1 MSAQCDAAMSEAA
14 GGIASA
20 LQAVDCVS
28 AEMTGSAFGKLF
40 APGGQMATVLTILL
54 TLYVIFFAIALMTG
68 RSNLSVRA
76 MLPRIILVGMVLT
89 FSTSW
94 AAYQSIVWNLA
105 LGAPDWL
112 AGILT
117 GDRGSATMTF
127 AAKVDIVFQAVEQ
140 ASAGQTDIEAF
151 SPPGMLWLGALL
163 FMLGT
168 VGVLVTARIAL
179 AVLIALG
186 PVFIVMV
193 LFNGTRGMFTG
204 WLKGVVMLAL
214 TPLFAVLAGGIMLEL
229 SVPILSAL
237 TQTQGEIPARPAMA
251 FLMVGAVHVA
261 LMVMVLKVAGTMVAG
276 WRVFGLGEVDKEAR
290 EDTPVASSAAAGAA
304 TVRTEQ
310 GAVAPVPAGATGNSA
325 RRTAVAAA
333 MPYIAA
339 NDTGPGT
346 ATSRETRIVGT
357 ASGGGQPGP
366 ASPANSRTRGIG
378 NRFKSA
384 PSTSLARSTEI
395 MK

>member
-1 MSAQCDAAMSEAA
+1 MSARCDLAMSEAA
-14 GGIASA
+14 GGIAAA

-28 AEMTGSAFGKLF
+28 SQMTSAAFGKLF
-40 APGGQMATVLTILL
+40 APGGQLATVLTILL
-54 TLYVIFFAIALMTG
+54 TLYVIFLAFALMTG

-76 MLPRIILVGMVLT
+76 MLPRIILVGLVLS
-89 FSTSW
+89 FSTSL
-94 AAYQSIVWNLA
+94 AAYQSVVWNLA

-117 GDRGSATMTF
+117 GDRGSATLTF
-127 AAKVDIVFQAVEQ
+127 AAKVDVVFLAVEQ
-140 ASAGQTDIEAF
+140 ASSGQTDIEAF
-151 SPPGMLWLGALL
+151 SPPGMLWMGALL
-163 FMLGT
+163 LMLGT

-186 PVFIVMV
+186 PIFIVLV

-237 TQTQGEIPARPAMA
+237 VQTPGQIPARPAMA

-261 LMVMVLKVAGTMVAG
+261 LMVMVLKVAATMVAG
-276 WRVFGLGEVDKEAR
+276 WRVFGLADSDKAALGDAPALANATAQTLVVRTEEGA
-290 EDTPVASSAAAGAA
+290 AMQSAAA
-304 TVRTEQ
+304 T
-310 GAVAPVPAGATGNSA
+310 TGNSA

-333 MPYIAA
+333 MPYLAA
-339 NDTGPGT
+339 NDTG
-346 ATSRETRIVGT
+346 ASSVVTSRETRIIGT
-357 ASGGGQPGP
+357 VASNSGP
-366 ASPANSRTRGIG
+366 VSSSGADISRTRGIG
-378 NRFKSA
+378 NRFRAA
-384 PSTSLARSTEI
+384 PPRVTE
-395 MK
+395 KLK

>member
-14 GGIASA
+14 GGIAAA
-20 LQAVDCVS
+20 LKAVDCVS
-28 AEMTGSAFGKLF
+28 SEVTGTAFGKLF

-54 TLYVIFFAIALMTG
+54 TLYVIFFAFALMTG

-76 MLPRIILVGMVLT
+76 MLPRIILVGLVLT

-105 LGAPDWL
+105 LGGPDWL

-127 AAKVDIVFQAVEQ
+127 ASKVDVVFLAVEQ

-237 TQTQGEIPARPAMA
+237 TQSPGEIPARPAMA

-276 WRVFGLGEVDKEAR
+276 WRVFGLGEADRVSRD
-290 EDTPVASSAAAGAA
+290 DVPMPSATGVA

-310 GAVAPVPAGATGNSA
+310 GVLSQAPAGATGTSA

-339 NDTGPGT
+339 NDTGGPG
-346 ATSRETRIVGT
+346 ATSSRETRIITGAS
-357 ASGGGQPGP
+357 ASGQPAP
-366 ASPANSRTRGIG
+366 LSAAASRTRGLG
-378 NRFKSA
+378 NRFKAA
-384 PSTSLARSTEI
+384 PARSLARSTE
-395 MK
+395 KLQ

>member
-14 GGIASA
+14 GGIATA
-20 LQAVDCVS
+20 LKAVDCVS

-54 TLYVIFFAIALMTG
+54 TLYVIFFAFALMTG

-127 AAKVDIVFQAVEQ
+127 AAKVDVVFQAVEQ
-140 ASAGQTDIEAF
+140 ASAGQDDIELF
-151 SPPGMLWLGALL
+151 SPPGMLWAGAFL

-168 VGVLVTARIAL
+168 VGILVTARIAL
-179 AVLIALG
+179 AILIALG
-186 PVFIVMV
+186 PIFIVMV

-204 WLKGVVMLAL
+204 WLKGVVMLAM
-214 TPLFAVLAGGIMLEL
+214 TPLMAVLAGGVMLEM

-237 TQTQGEIPARPAMA
+237 TQSPDEIPARPAMA
-251 FLMVGAVHVA
+251 FLMVGCVQLA

-276 WRVFGLGEVDKEAR
+276 WRVFGLGAIDKASL
-290 EDTPVASSAAAGAA
+290 DDAPVPASAAAAPVRSDQSAA
-304 TVRTEQ
+304 
-310 GAVAPVPAGATGNSA
+310 APVPAGTTGNSA

-333 MPYIAA
+333 RPYIAA
-339 NDTGPGT
+339 NDTGSSAGST
-346 ATSRETRIVGT
+346 RETRIVTT
-357 ASGGGQPGP
+357 AAGSGPP
-366 ASPANSRTRGIG
+366 LAASAAASRTRGIG
-378 NRFKSA
+378 NRFRAA
-384 PSTSLARSTEI
+384 PTRTLARSTE
-395 MK
+395 KVK